1 MKRPVTIDVPIA
13 LLLALSCPPTFAH
26 HSFAAE
32 FDANKPL
39 KVTGAV
45 TKLEWQ
51 NPHTWFYVDVKD
63 DKGELTNWGFEL
75 ASPNLLLRNGW
86 TKSTLKVGDLVTVE
100 AFQAKNGTRNAN
112 ARAVTLN
119 ATGKSLLAGSSG
131 GAGNGP

>member
-1 MKRPVTIDVPIA
+1 MKRPATIGVSIA
-13 LLLALSCPPTFAH
+13 LLLALTYPSFAH

-32 FDANKPL
+32 FDAKKPM

-86 TKSTLKVGDLVTVE
+86 TKSTLKVGDVVTVD

-131 GAGNGP
+131 ASSNAP

>member
-1 MKRPVTIDVPIA
+1 MKKYVAIIASIA
-13 LLLALSCPPTFAH
+13 LLGLLCPPAFAH

-32 FDANKPL
+32 FDAKKPM

-63 DKGELTNWGFEL
+63 EQGAVTRWGFEL
-75 ASPNLLLRNGW
+75 ASPNVLLRNGW
-86 TKSTLKVGDLVTVE
+86 TKSTLKVGDVVTVE
-100 AFQAKNGTRNAN
+100 AFQAKNGTPNAN

-119 ATGKSLLAGSSG
+119 ATGKSLLAGSSS
-131 GAGNGP
+131 GAGSTP

>member
-1 MKRPVTIDVPIA
+1 M
-13 LLLALSCPPTFAH
+13 
-26 HSFAAE
+26 
-32 FDANKPL
+32 
-39 KVTGAV
+39 TGAV

-63 DKGELTNWGFEL
+63 DKGELTSWGFEL
-75 ASPNLLLRNGW
+75 ASPNVLLRNGW

-112 ARAVTLN
+112 ARAVTLS

-131 GAGNGP
+131 GAGNAP

>member
-1 MKRPVTIDVPIA
+1 MKRLATIVVSIA
-13 LLLALSCPPTFAH
+13 LLLVMVSPSTFAH
-26 HSFAAE
+26 HSFSAE
-32 FDANKPL
+32 FDAHKPL

-63 DKGELTNWGFEL
+63 DKGELTSWGFEL
-75 ASPNLLLRNGW
+75 ASPNVLLRNGW

-112 ARAVTLN
+112 ARAVTLS

-131 GAGNGP
+131 GAGNAP